1 MKLELVSVSSSSLIL
16 HPSSLLLMLSQVVEL
31 IEEKQKFAITS
42 HLRPDGDSLGS
53 SLGLYWLLR
62 ALDKEVEV
70 IMRDEVPR
78 AYQKLP
84 GTREVRVTPAV
95 DRPFDAVF
103 VIECSDIT
111 RPGLIDLE
119 RQFVVN
125 IDHHSTTA
133 LFGDINWIDSTASAV
148 GEMIYNLCKALG
160 VRVTKEIA
168 ECVYTAL
175 ITDTGSFHYSNT
187 SERTFKVASE
197 LVRAGVKPAK
207 ISQAVFSNY
216 PWSKLELLAEV
227 LTTVKRDASGH
238 VAWLAQTQEMQERA
252 RATDEDGDG
261 FVNYPMSCGDVEA
274 CAFFKE
280 TAPGVYRVSL
290 RSKCDVN
297 VARIAER
304 FGGGGHRNAAGCTF
318 HGTCDEAEREV
329 VRLLVEAVE
338 NRGNGGVGSAE
349 QRANNGG
356 GSSDTLGEQQQEIL
370 AAAEK
375 RKAERDAR

>member
-1 MKLELVSVSSSSLIL
+1 
-16 HPSSLLLMLSQVVEL
+16 MLSQVVEL
-31 IEEKQKFAITS
+31 IESKRRFAVTS
-42 HLRPDGDSLGS
+42 HIRPDGDSLGS

-70 IMRDEVPR
+70 VMRDAVPH
-78 AYQKLP
+78 AYLKLP
-84 GTREVRVTPAV
+84 GSELVRVTPRI
-95 DRPFDAVF
+95 DRPYDAVF

-111 RPGLIDLE
+111 RPGLVDLE

-125 IDHHSTTA
+125 IDHHSTA
-133 LFGDINWIDSTASAV
+133 AAV

-160 VRVTKEIA
+160 VRVTRETA

-207 ISQAVFSNY
+207 VSQNVFANY
-216 PWSKLELLAEV
+216 PWSKIELMSGV
-227 LTTVKRDASGH
+227 LSTVRRDPSGR
-238 VAWLAQTQEMQERA
+238 VAWLVQTLEMQERA
-252 RATDEDGDG
+252 GASDEDGDG

-297 VARIAER
+297 VARIA
-304 FGGGGHRNAAGCTF
+304 
-318 HGTCDEAEREV
+318 
-329 VRLLVEAVE
+329 
-338 NRGNGGVGSAE
+338 
-349 QRANNGG
+349 
-356 GSSDTLGEQQQEIL
+356 
-370 AAAEK
+370 
-375 RKAERDAR
+375 